1 MGKYMYHLDLRE
13 EQIKEARYALLPG
26 DPGRV
31 PLVASKLEEPYK
43 LAFNREYCTY
53 LGRLEDENVLV
64 TSTGIGGPSTSIA
77 MEELAQLGV
86 NTYIRIGSTGAI
98 QKYINIKDLVISS
111 GSVRLDGASFHY
123 APIEYP
129 AVAHHEIVTALIN
142 AADELKIKSHVG
154 ITACSDTFYPGQERY
169 DSYTG
174 YVRRSFQGN
183 MAEWKKLNV
192 LNYEMETAPVLT
204 IASVFGH
211 RAGCVMGVVVNRNKQ
226 EKIDKD
232 IVKEAE
238 EYAVSTAVLAM
249 RKLVKSI

>member
-1 MGKYMYHLDLRE
+1 MYHLALHE
-13 EQIKEARYALLPG
+13 EETSGAKYVFLPG

-31 PLVASKLEEPYK
+31 PLIASKLERSRK
-43 LAFNREYCTY
+43 LAFNREYCTH
-53 LGRLEDENVLV
+53 LGQLEGENVLV

-98 QKYINIKDLVISS
+98 QEQIGVTELVISS

-129 AVAHHEIVTALIN
+129 AVAHYEVVAALLN
-142 AADELKIKSHVG
+142 ASDELNIKSHVG

-169 DSYTG
+169 DSYAG
-174 YVRRSFQGN
+174 YVRRSFQGS
-183 MAEWKKLNV
+183 MAEWQKLNV

-211 RAGCVMGVVVNRNKQ
+211 RAGCIMGVVVNRTKQ
-226 EKIDKD
+226 ESIDND
-232 IVKEAE
+232 IVKLAE
-238 EYAVSTAVLAM
+238 ENAVSTAVLAM
-249 RKLVKSI
+249 RKLIKGL